1 MTAIEAYALSKK
13 IALGAVSGIQNIT
26 INGTQLVFQFKNGGS
41 ASMNIPLPKDGIS
54 ITKVEI
60 DKRNH
65 LICTLS
71 NGSIQDA
78 GEIPSGLG
86 GGVIQVANK
95 NSLPSKGESN
105 ILYITQNDDSM
116 YYWNNGYKSIS
127 GTGVDGVSIKT
138 TAIEFDGIETT
149 FDLPI
154 DDKDILVYLNGM
166 YLTENE
172 DYTLDRTTNPNT
184 ITFIE
189 TWEQGDLCSIIWI
202 KGVIN
207 GGNGNDNTDITLSLA
222 KQADIDKLFANT
234 NNLSLAN
241 TSDIDNLFI

>member
-60 DKRNH
+60 DKKNH
-65 LICTLS
+65 LICTMS
-71 NGSIQDA
+71 DSTTQDA
-78 GEIPSGLG
+78 GEIPGGTG

-95 NSLPSKGESN
+95 NSLPTKGEN
-105 ILYITQNDDSM
+105 NVLYITQDDDSI

-127 GTGVDGVSIKT
+127 GSGVDGVNIKT
-138 TAIEFDGIETT
+138 AAIEFDGIETT
-149 FDLPI
+149 FNLPI
-154 DDKDILVYLNGM
+154 DDKDIIVYLNGM
-166 YLTENE
+166 YLTKDE
-172 DYTLDRTTNPNT
+172 DYTLDRTVKPNT

-189 TWEQGDLCSIIWI
+189 TWGQEDLCSIVWI
-202 KGVIN
+202 NGVIN
-207 GGNGNDNTDITLSLA
+207 EGGGSGNVDISLSLA
-222 KQADIDKLFANT
+222 KDEDIDKLFT
-234 NNLSLAN
+234 GTKELSLAKL
-241 TSDIDNLFI
+241 SDIDNLFL